1 VAKNWDVN
9 LLEGVPVGP
18 EEPALVSTF
27 LDQHDFAEGTRRL
40 IGLDIRQFARWFT
53 TANGEKFT
61 VGRVTMRDVLDYR
74 DHLRREKAQ
83 AVATVNRSLVLL
95 RRFFGWLV
103 EQGHIT
109 ANPAKGVKQLRKQPL
124 APKGLDRSQVR
135 RILREV
141 ELRQDLRANAVLSL
155 MLYAGARISDVVGLE
170 LHDLEINERSGSATF
185 RQGKGNKQRTVPL
198 PLPCRRAVQAYLEV
212 RPPIKSAAVF
222 VGERGPLGE
231 RGIRAIVEK
240 YGTICGIDLHPH
252 LLRHTMAHRF
262 LEDNPGDLVSL
273 SQILGHSN
281 INTTALYCQR
291 TQGQL
296 GEASE
301 KLNY

>member
-1 VAKNWDVN
+1 MAKNWAVN
-9 LLEGVPVGP
+9 LFENMPVGKD
-18 EEPALVSTF
+18 EPSLVSTF

-40 IGLDIRQFARWFT
+40 ISLDIKQFAQWFAD
-53 TANGEKFT
+53 ANREKF
-61 VGRVTMRDVLDYR
+61 VIGRVTMRDVLDYR
-74 DHLRREKAQ
+74 DHLRREKGQ

-95 RRFFGWLV
+95 RRFFGWLA
-103 EQGHIT
+103 EQGHIA
-109 ANPAKGVKQLRKQPL
+109 ANPAKGVKQLKRQPL
-124 APKGLDRSQVR
+124 APKGLDRSLVR
-135 RILREV
+135 RLLREI
-141 ELRQDLRANAVLSL
+141 EFRQDLRANAVFSL

-170 LHDLEINERSGSATF
+170 LHDLELNERSGSATF

-212 RPPIKSAAVF
+212 RPPIKSDAVF
-222 VGERGPLGE
+222 VGERGALGE

-252 LLRHTMAHRF
+252 LLRHTFSHRF

-273 SQILGHSN
+273 AQILGHSN

-291 TQGQL
+291 TQDQL
-296 GEASE
+296 GDSAE
-301 KLNY
+301 KMNY